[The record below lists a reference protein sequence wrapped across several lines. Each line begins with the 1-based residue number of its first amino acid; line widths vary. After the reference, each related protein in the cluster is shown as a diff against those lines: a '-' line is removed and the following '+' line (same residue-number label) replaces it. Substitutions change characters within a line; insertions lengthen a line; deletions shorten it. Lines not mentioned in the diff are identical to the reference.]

1 MPYLH
6 INDKTC
12 TRCGVCAANCPIGVI
27 ATDENG
33 LPALAP
39 GGESGCVACGH
50 CEALCPA
57 EAITVQDPRLSDRTY
72 QLQGVKLAPGELGEY
87 LASRRSIRSYRET
100 PVEREVI
107 EELLDV
113 VRYAPTARN
122 SQTVRWLLIHD
133 TKELRRLTGLAI
145 DWIRHMI
152 ASDKQNS
159 AINFRGLV
167 DAWEAGSDPIC
178 RKAPHLIVAYG
189 HKESPFA
196 RNDAFIALSYLDVAA
211 PSFGLGTCWAGF
223 FQGAL
228 TNWPPLRNEL
238 NLPDGCVPIFAMML
252 GYPAVRF
259 RRIPRRNPLSLTW
272 R

>member
-1 MPYLH
+1 MPSLH
-6 INDKTC
+6 VNDKTC

-33 LPALAP
+33 LPSLTA
-39 GGESGCVACGH
+39 GGDGLCVACGH
-50 CEALCPA
+50 CEALCPT
-57 EAITVQDPRLSDRTY
+57 EAITVEDPRLSDSTY
-72 QLQGVKLAPGELGEY
+72 PFRGVKVAPGELGEY
-87 LASRRSIRSYRET
+87 LRSRRSIRSYKEA

-107 EELLDV
+107 EGLMDV

-145 DWIRHMI
+145 DWIRHM
-152 ASDKQNS
+152 AAAQAKNS
-159 AINFRGLV
+159 VINFQGLV
-167 DAWEAGSDPIC
+167 EALEAGSDPIC
-178 RKAPHLIVAYG
+178 RKAPHMIVAYG
-189 HKESPFA
+189 HKELPFA

-228 TNWPPLRNEL
+228 ANWLPLRNEL

-259 RRIPRRNPLSLTW
+259 HRVPRRNPLSLTW